1 MMAAVTI
8 IQLAMRDV
16 VSADQTY
23 LDHLGNKAFIISNE
37 CKIVDKFVMAFKN
50 NDLDL
55 LDEAQRGDSLF
66 FLDPEV
72 QPLARNLSL
81 FSARAREAAQN
92 AENAKITREL
102 KQLTLAAAVSPTEI
116 AMMASPL
123 EAEGQEDE
131 PTDEAE
137 PDLC

>member
-23 LDHLGNKAFIISNE
+23 LEHLGNKAFIVSNE
-37 CKIVDKFVMAFKN
+37 CKVVDKFVMAFKN
-50 NDLDL
+50 NDMDL

-81 FSARAREAAQN
+81 FSARAREAAQDV
-92 AENAKITREL
+92 ENKKISKEL
-102 KQLTLAAAVSPTEI
+102 QQLSLATAVSPTEI
-116 AMMASPL
+116 AMMAP
-123 EAEGQEDE
+123 DE
-131 PTDEAE
+131 PDKQPVDEEE

>member
-1 MMAAVTI
+1 MCKMMAAVTI

-23 LDHLGNKAFIISNE
+23 LEHLGNKAFIVSNE
-37 CKIVDKFVMAFKN
+37 CKVVDKFVMAFKN
-50 NDLDL
+50 NDTDL

-81 FSARAREAAQN
+81 FSARAREAAQDV
-92 AENAKITREL
+92 ENKKISREL
-102 KQLTLAAAVSPTEI
+102 KQLSLATAVSPTEI
-116 AMMASPL
+116 AMMAP
-123 EAEGQEDE
+123 DE
-131 PTDEAE
+131 PDEQPVDEEE